1 MQMRHYLLTFFGLLL
16 LFAGL
21 IGPITYADDWRHAGE
36 IAVAVGFVLSGL
48 FLLAPRSLIGWRCGG
63 SLPLASPLIVLG
75 MLAGTAMD
83 KVLAGVVLGV
93 GAGSAAAWW
102 HCSRYRRVAA

>member
-1 MQMRHYLLTFFGLLL
+1 MRRYVLTFFGSLLL
-16 LFAGL
+16 LVGL
-21 IGPITYADDWRHAGE
+21 VGPITYADDWRHAGE

-48 FLLAPRSLIGWRCGG
+48 FLLAPILVKGWRCDG

-75 MLAGTAMD
+75 MVAGTATD
-83 KVLAGVVLGV
+83 KALIGVVLGV
-93 GAGSAAAWW
+93 CAGSAAAWW